1 MEMVESGAGNGH
13 NNGIIGQLVLGR
25 TECAESHRGS
35 IDPSSTD
42 FDEVVDDPL
51 QTSQY
56 WEELLDENP
65 IDPIM
70 SQMDIDSKY
79 DLTEKRIKRLH
90 RKFLTGAGPG
100 PGGVEG
106 LYEALKFQGIEL
118 AVDKVQLLLETVRRE
133 LTEGTPQLD
142 PAITQAITYEQFRF
156 IFKRLK
162 MAQIVRLSKIKYN
175 EDGMKANLIEYPEF
189 PEDDL
194 TPQSNQTYRPVDSW
208 LFAKRDDSPKMRW
221 VHTEGFNLPTLCVLA
236 AKYQFHPLAVEDAIT
251 MHRQASKIDRY
262 GEHVFCGLNV
272 LQLQIPGLTSTQGF
286 TDLEQPSVAKL
297 SRIAT
302 LTRISTQRA
311 TAAKEMI
318 ANQNDIKSMIER
330 GEQQVTLSASYV
342 CVFLSQSFDTLVSLR
357 VRHTDENLDD
367 RFGKKEDI
375 ETLAREFQVPTFA
388 NMTPLPDVQEEL
400 TRRTKGADLF
410 GLAQEL
416 RRPSSK
422 LMEHRSDFL
431 LYKIVDRVVDEL
443 APIVA
448 AYTYRLKFFQD
459 ELQRTKS
466 NFNHTYLDEI
476 AAITLELKDILR
488 TVRPLTGVLK
498 FMFEDKDIGRDFGPY
513 VEDLRDKAVQRIEDF
528 KELIEHCSHISGQH
542 MAMSDRKMNDTL
554 YVLTIVTTI
563 FIPAQF
569 VTGMYGMN
577 FVDSDGNPGIPELTW
592 ENGYVYFWSLV
603 VALVLTSSGLFRY
616 YH

>member
-42 FDEVVDDPL
+42 FDEVAFHPLSCSSTCNHPVLRDSVVCCCQVVDDPL

-272 LQLQIPGLTSTQGF
+272 LQLQIPGRSL
-286 TDLEQPSVAKL
+286 SV
-297 SRIAT
+297 IG
-302 LTRISTQRA
+302 IYW
-311 TAAKEMI
+311 
-318 ANQNDIKSMIER
+318 R
-330 GEQQVTLSASYV
+330 GCMMKV
-342 CVFLSQSFDTLVSLR
+342 
-357 VRHTDENLDD
+357 
-367 RFGKKEDI
+367 
-375 ETLAREFQVPTFA
+375 
-388 NMTPLPDVQEEL
+388 
-400 TRRTKGADLF
+400 
-410 GLAQEL
+410 
-416 RRPSSK
+416 
-422 LMEHRSDFL
+422 
-431 LYKIVDRVVDEL
+431 
-443 APIVA
+443 
-448 AYTYRLKFFQD
+448 
-459 ELQRTKS
+459 
-466 NFNHTYLDEI
+466 TYLFLHACASPDMWYSGFRI
-476 AAITLELKDILR
+476 DVNSR
-488 TVRPLTGVLK
+488 
-498 FMFEDKDIGRDFGPY
+498 FHGP
-513 VEDLRDKAVQRIEDF
+513 
-528 KELIEHCSHISGQH
+528 GQ
-542 MAMSDRKMNDTL
+542 
-554 YVLTIVTTI
+554 
-563 FIPAQF
+563 
-569 VTGMYGMN
+569 
-577 FVDSDGNPGIPELTW
+577 
-592 ENGYVYFWSLV
+592 
-603 VALVLTSSGLFRY
+603 
-616 YH
+616 